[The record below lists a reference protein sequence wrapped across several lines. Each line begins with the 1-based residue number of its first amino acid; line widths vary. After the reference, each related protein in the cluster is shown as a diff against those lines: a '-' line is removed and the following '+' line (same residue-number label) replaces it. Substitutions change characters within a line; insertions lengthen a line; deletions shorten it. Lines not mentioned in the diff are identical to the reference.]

1 MKKILENNLE
11 ITNVNQL
18 SVQELQEYV
27 EEHLRYL
34 YSMNERSIN
43 LSLKNYTEINQL
55 KNNPKLLE
63 DSKTIPSTF
72 DTFSAPTIDKDLIEA
87 TTKDYIIESRISQRM
102 VEVLEEM
109 EEALDAP
116 PSFEAALS
124 NFLTLLEDLYQREE
138 QREVYFSD
146 LLSMLRMA
154 LLSIE
159 CDDLTKEG
167 IGAIR
172 EALSYLSHE
181 VTESQLKELRQKFRE
196 NAVDILRPFK
206 CNVDIKSV
214 LREMYPD
221 ELST

>member
-1 MKKILENNLE
+1 MNEKLENNLD
-11 ITNVNQL
+11 INDVNQL
-18 SVQELQEYV
+18 LVQELREIK
-27 EEHLRYL
+27 EHLRYVH
-34 YSMNERSIN
+34 SRSERSFNIGLKSLDEIRQIKN
-43 LSLKNYTEINQL
+43 SLKM
-55 KNNPKLLE
+55 LE

-72 DTFSAPTIDKDLIEA
+72 KPFGAPTKDKDLIEA
-87 TTKDYIIESRISQRM
+87 STEDYIIESRISQRM
-102 VEVLEEM
+102 VKVLEDM
-109 EEALDAP
+109 EDVLDDP

-124 NFLTLLEDLYQREE
+124 NFLKLLEDLYQREE

-146 LLSMLRMA
+146 LLSMLRMS

>member
-1 MKKILENNLE
+1 MNDILENNIE
-11 ITNVNQL
+11 IANENQPA
-18 SVQELQEYV
+18 VQELREY
-27 EEHLRYL
+27 EERLNYL
-34 YSMNERSIN
+34 HSRLERAIN
-43 LSLKNYTEINQL
+43 IGLVNRTEINQL
-55 KNNPKLLE
+55 KNSQKLLE

-72 DTFSAPTIDKDLIEA
+72 KTFSDPTIDKDLIEA

-102 VEVLEEM
+102 VKVLEEM
-109 EEALDAP
+109 EEALDDP
-116 PSFEAALS
+116 PSFEAELS
-124 NFLTLLEDLYQREE
+124 NFLTLLEDLYQRED

-146 LLSMLRMA
+146 LLSMLRMS

-181 VTESQLKELRQKFRE
+181 VTENQLKELRQKFRE